1 MAVLFV
7 QAQTITQNGVSYR
20 YNGKNPRT
28 PIGGV
33 YIKPVTADNGVVSNA
48 SNGSFS
54 VVLKNLKMGSRIG
67 NVKVTKQG
75 MMVFNQQAVD
85 EWNVRKDPL
94 CLILCDANEFQKQK
108 KNLIA
113 IGEKQAKKI
122 IGYSFEEIKSI
133 PFSANVYTLMMKN
146 MEKNLIAIGKSKGE
160 FKSLEININSPEYLC
175 DVLKE
180 LSPYLYQMDKNYRL
194 EFNGFLYAE
203 SFNSKYEPFNFAV
216 SQNSK
221 DIRTLVYTDKNER
234 GIFR

>member
-75 MMVFNQQAVD
+75 TV
-85 EWNVRKDPL
+85 E
-94 CLILCDANEFQKQK
+94 
-108 KNLIA
+108 
-113 IGEKQAKKI
+113 IGRA
-122 IGYSFEEIKSI
+122 S
-133 PFSANVYTLMMKN
+133 
-146 MEKNLIAIGKSKGE
+146 
-160 FKSLEININSPEYLC
+160 C
-175 DVLKE
+175 
-180 LSPYLYQMDKNYRL
+180 R
-194 EFNGFLYAE
+194 
-203 SFNSKYEPFNFAV
+203 
-216 SQNSK
+216 
-221 DIRTLVYTDKNER
+221 ER
-234 GIFR
+234 V